1 MRVRRRESDV
11 CVGVFPNPIIIL
23 QNRVIFGVF
32 LFLRSQVDER
42 DDGGLPATGSTGQLQ

>member
-1 MRVRRRESDV
+1 MSDV
-11 CVGVFPNPIIIL
+11 CVRVLPNHPIIIL

-42 DDGGLPATGSTGQLQ
+42 DDGGFPATGSAGQLQ